1 MRNYETNAAIIEAL
15 IEFGNSLDSAEV
27 YFKEEW
33 DCYYFSLLG
42 KCFGML
48 SDTFITLK
56 GDPELNHAMVS
67 QYASVRQGY
76 HVNKRHWISVDIV
89 NDEIGVDEIKTLI
102 QSSYVL
108 VFDKL
113 SNRERLMIA
122 DANEKKQG
130 PSF

>member
-56 GDPELNHAMVS
+56 GDPELNHEMVT

-89 NDEIGVDEIKTLI
+89 NDEIGIDEIKTLI

-122 DANEKKQG
+122 DANEKKTR
-130 PSF
+130 S